1 MILNTIHERF
11 KDEAIYSICK
21 SGSYILVVIGFLE
34 NFIHPSF
41 IKKDDKDV
49 AVIKC
54 DQLPKEKTAFLEDT
68 VYVRQTASTKK
79 LSSKEALEWK
89 ENRLSKI

>member
-1 MILNTIHERF
+1 MSKLCDSCTIEWQRYL
-11 KDEAIYSICK
+11 KDQINNKI
-21 SGSYILVVIGFLE
+21 GNGFLE

-41 IKKDDKDV
+41 IKKDDNDV